1 MTTTRKSPSAPSPSH
16 VKITKRRMAEHLGLD
31 DQRLQPLDS
40 DAIKALRA
48 KHNISQAVLAQ
59 ILNVGLGAVRQWE
72 RGVRNPTG
80 SALKL
85 LHLIEKRGIDLLL

>member
-1 MTTTRKSPSAPSPSH
+1 
-16 VKITKRRMAEHLGLD
+16 MAEHLGLD
-31 DQRLQPLDS
+31 DHRLQPMDGA
-40 DAIKALRA
+40 AIKALRA
-48 KHNISQAVLAQ
+48 KHNVSQAVLAQ

-72 RGVRNPTG
+72 QGLRNPTG

>member
-1 MTTTRKSPSAPSPSH
+1 
-16 VKITKRRMAEHLGLD
+16 MAEHLGLD
-31 DQRLQPLDS
+31 DHRLPPLDGS
-40 DAIKALRA
+40 AIKALRA
-48 KHNISQAVLAQ
+48 KHNVSQAVLAQ

-72 RGVRNPTG
+72 QGLRSPTG